1 MKELNCRE
9 TRLFILHRPYDR
21 IFLQRLSIEQ
31 NAQNSQNGWKN
42 ATPKNYR
49 NTFRCEDNCTL
60 SFKIA
65 DTLQGWRCLRTILCT
80 FQVRDFLVFFFP
92 PHTLSHL
99 CLWLKICIRRTT
111 AVRKAG
117 VQNAQTIARILPPP
131 NPVRKG
137 SWSPLRTKKVTYK
150 YIFLRSRKKVHLF
163 SFKGVV
169 S

>member
-65 DTLQGWRCLRTILCT
+65 DTLQGWRCLHTFLCT
-80 FQVRDFLVFFFP
+80 FQVRDFLIFFSP

-131 NPVRKG
+131 ILSGKEAGVRYAQRKSRTNIFFSGLARKFTYFLLKG
-137 SWSPLRTKKVTYK
+137 
-150 YIFLRSRKKVHLF
+150 
-163 SFKGVV
+163 
-169 S
+169 

>member
-80 FQVRDFLVFFFP
+80 FQVRDFLVFFSPP
-92 PHTLSHL
+92 PHSVASVGLAKNMHPPHYCCQESWST
-99 CLWLKICIRRTT
+99 KRT
-111 AVRKAG
+111 
-117 VQNAQTIARILPPP
+117 NDSEDPPPP
-131 NPVRKG
+131 NPVRKE